1 MPASWAGTLGGIRV
15 ALAALGLLV
24 LCVGCAGATV
34 DSAYLRYAQMEY
46 VGTAPGQLGIG
57 DRFEL
62 RVYREPDM
70 SGVHVVDESGTIAF
84 PLIGP
89 VDVVGRTCSE
99 IADEITARLAA
110 DYLRDPAVTC
120 QVIELNSLRV
130 VVGGEVRT
138 PGRFAFTPNL
148 TIMEAIA
155 LAEGFTSNASEERV
169 VVTRIIDGESTEITV
184 PLKLIV
190 SGRAPNFRLWP
201 GDIVTVPPFRLLP

>member
-1 MPASWAGTLGGIRV
+1 MPVPWGQSLGRLGSRV
-15 ALAALGLLV
+15 AAAALTLLTA
-24 LCVGCAGATV
+24 GCGATV
-34 DSAYLRYAQMEY
+34 DTAYLRYASMDYE
-46 VGTAPGQLGIG
+46 GTAPGQLGIG

-70 SGVHVVDESGTIAF
+70 SGTHVVDESGTIAF

-89 VDVVGRTCSE
+89 VDVFGRTCSE
-99 IADEITARLAA
+99 IADEITSRLAA
-110 DYLRDPAVTC
+110 DYVRDPAVTC

-138 PGRFAFTPNL
+138 PGRFAYTPNL

-155 LAEGFTSNASEERV
+155 LAEGFTTSASEERV